1 MTERTLQAKVRK
13 IKELEAQ
20 QKSLEKQISSL
31 KADIQEEMKDR
42 EQLQAGEY
50 LVRWTRVVSNKFDS
64 KTFQSEHSRL
74 FKKYVKEVE
83 SRRFTIA
90 ESK

>member
-31 KADIQEEMKDR
+31 KADIQDEMKDR

-64 KTFQSEHSRL
+64 KAFQSEHSRL

>member
-31 KADIQEEMKDR
+31 KADIQDEMKDR

-64 KTFQSEHSRL
+64 KAFQSEHSRL
-74 FKKYVKEVE
+74 FKNYVKEVE